1 MRINCPSCKAGYE
14 VPDALLGAAA
24 RRVRCARCAHEW
36 TPEAPA
42 AVMPDAVVPDAVV
55 PDAVAPEAPA
65 PLEEPRLEP
74 APFVARLISTPR
86 VDSEPPPSLRGPP
99 TRSPILASAA
109 VIALSVVALVA
120 LGWAA
125 YLWRAEV
132 MLIWP
137 PSQRLFAALGLH

>member
-1 MRINCPSCKAGYE
+1 MRINCPSCMAGYE

-36 TPEAPA
+36 MPEASAA
-42 AVMPDAVVPDAVV
+42 AVLAAVVPDAVV
-55 PDAVAPEAPA
+55 REAPA
-65 PLEEPRLEP
+65 PREEPAPEP
-74 APFVARLISTPR
+74 PPFVARLISTPR

-99 TRSPILASAA
+99 RRSPILASAA
-109 VIALSVVALVA
+109 VIALSVVALAA
-120 LGWAA
+120 LAWAA